1 MAGFIK
7 HWILVAALLA
17 CMACSGCT
25 TFWLV
30 AGGLYVADE
39 AVQVASGVGN
49 GVLQAG
55 GGIIEGTGKMLTDK
69 QTRFDQAASVDS
81 KRGTITLA
89 KSEFS
94 PQRVSKMIDK
104 LETKFTDNEWSYT
117 LMKKGAATRG
127 TEISESWECF
137 ESLGAKFDLS
147 FKTPKNR
154 DTQINIKTEGLQ
166 DTIRDEITAQIF
178 NWIKET
184 AIAT

>member
-1 MAGFIK
+1 MGEFMAGFIK

-17 CMACSGCT
+17 CMPCSGCT
-25 TFWLV
+25 TAALVV
-30 AGGLYVADE
+30 AGLWAADG
-39 AVQVASGVGN
+39 AAKI
-49 GVLQAG
+49 G

-69 QTRFDQAASVDS
+69 KTRFDQAASVDS

-104 LETKFTDNEWSYT
+104 LEVKFTDNEWSHT
-117 LMKKGAATRG
+117 LMKKSAASRG

-137 ESLGAKFDLS
+137 ESLGAKFDLT

-154 DTQINIKTEGLQ
+154 DTQINIKTEGLE

-178 NWIKET
+178 NWIKEAAMT
-184 AIAT
+184 T